1 MRFRSCLVHGSLE
14 SQAKWQ
20 GRTDDTSVLQI
31 VAVPYETGFDHER
44 ISDDVQLKMTTCL
57 RAIAPEIRNLPVYG
71 AGHSLGSLLTLMVN
85 SRFGVHRDGNALL
98 SFNNRPATDS
108 IPILTPL
115 LGPGASAVGPI
126 LTQVR

>member
-1 MRFRSCLVHGSLE
+1 M
-14 SQAKWQ
+14 
-20 GRTDDTSVLQI
+20 
-31 VAVPYETGFDHER
+31 PYETGFDHER
-44 ISDDVQLKMTTCL
+44 ISDDVQLKMNTCL

-71 AGHSLGSLLTLMVN
+71 VGHSLGSLITLMIN

-108 IPILTPL
+108 IPEFASM

-126 LTQVR
+126 LQQVWQRL